1 MSKLVENS
9 FLVVVSKVITL
20 VLGVASSI
28 FFVRLIGANGKGD
41 LTLLET
47 SAALI
52 VLVTSL
58 NLNFGIIHFIS
69 KKGNPSKILG
79 ISIFVVVFSLV
90 ITMTLLI
97 ASYYFNF
104 SQYIIPDGDFL
115 EFSLLLLAMIFILET
130 KEVFSS
136 FLKGFK
142 LFKDL
147 YVTTII
153 YAVFRVLLFA
163 SLFMLNKYFDYSF
176 STLQLLWAHVFC
188 LSLIMIFT
196 FYFFI
201 KKIDFYP
208 NFYLNKKDLTVFLKY
223 CVVGLVVLV
232 INFLS
237 RKADIW
243 IIDFSLDK
251 ERLGYYAVAIGL
263 CDFVLQIPMTL
274 RSVLFPYLSSTKSE
288 LERVKLLSVFSRFNF
303 TIIFVIAIGFISVS
317 SFLIPIMFGSEFES
331 SVVPFQILVIA
342 ISFIGFR
349 SFLMAYFM
357 SVDKQKINVIGAS
370 IGLITLLFFDYI
382 LVPKFGIVGAAY
394 GALISYFLSTA
405 FVYLSFYKYESQ
417 VKHNLFFVSKEDISK
432 IKSIVKSKL

>member
-9 FLVVVSKVITL
+9 FLVVISKVITL
-20 VLGVASSI
+20 VLGIASSI

-58 NLNFGIIHFIS
+58 NLNFGIIHFVS
-69 KKGNPSKILG
+69 KKEDPAKILG
-79 ISIFVVVFSLV
+79 ISIYVVLFSLL
-90 ITMTLLI
+90 ITGVLLA

-104 SQYIIPDGDFL
+104 SQYLIPDGDFL
-115 EFSLLLLAMIFILET
+115 EFSLLLFAMIFILET
-130 KEVFSS
+130 KEIFSS
-136 FLKGFK
+136 FLKGFM

-153 YAVFRVLLFA
+153 YSVFRVLLFA
-163 SLFMLNKYFDYSF
+163 SLFMMYKYFDYSF
-176 STLQLLWAHVFC
+176 TTLQLLWAHVLC
-188 LSLIMIFT
+188 LSLVMIFT
-196 FYFFI
+196 FFFFL
-201 KKIDFYP
+201 KKINFLP
-208 NFYLNKKDLTVFLKY
+208 NFNLTKKDVTVFLKY

-243 IIDFSLDK
+243 IIDFSLTK
-251 ERLGYYAVAIGL
+251 ESLGYYAVAIGL

-303 TIIFVIAIGFISVS
+303 TIIFVIAICLVSVS
-317 SFLIPIMFGSEFES
+317 NFLIPIMFGSEFEAS
-331 SVVPFQILVIA
+331 IVPFQILVFA

-357 SVDKQKINVIGAS
+357 SIDKQKVNVIGAT
-370 IGLITLLFFDYI
+370 IGLITLLLFDFV
-382 LVPKFGIVGAAY
+382 LVPRYGIVGAAY

-405 FVYLSFYKYESQ
+405 YIYFSFYKNESQ
-417 VKHNLFFVSKEDISK
+417 LKHNLFFVNMEDIRK